1 MRLPDFEA
9 WAIFAKVAEFGSFS
23 RAAEDVLLSK
33 PTVSKAIN
41 RLEQSLGVSLFS
53 RNSRHLS
60 LTETGRVL
68 LGYANKIVL
77 EAQAA
82 EAEARGNL
90 QRPSGRVRVAAP
102 MIFGISHLAPLL
114 PDFMQRYPEIELN
127 ISFNDAT
134 IDLVADGFDIALR
147 ISSLADSSLRAKK
160 ICDVRLLLVAAPIWF
175 ATAGNLTHPRD
186 LAGHKGFVYTHNT
199 GPGIIRLRQRGSGK
213 EFTLTQKASLLA
225 DNAEA
230 FMPALAQ
237 GLGYGLF
244 PDFMVRT
251 DLNNGRLQQI
261 LPEWE
266 GALIGVYLLTP
277 PSSTRPPRVTALL
290 EYLIQA
296 FERPP
301 WAEE

>member
-60 LTETGRVL
+60 LTETGRAL

-102 MIFGISHLAPLL
+102 MTFGISHLAPLL

-251 DLNNGRLQQI
+251 DLNNGHLQQI

-277 PSSTRPPRVTALL
+277 PSSIRPPRVTALL
-290 EYLIQA
+290 EYLMQA
-296 FERPP
+296 FEWPP

>member
-60 LTETGRVL
+60 LTETGRAL

-102 MIFGISHLAPLL
+102 MTFGISHLAPLL
-114 PDFMQRYPEIELN
+114 PEFMQRYPEIELN

-134 IDLVADGFDIALR
+134 VDLVADGFDIALR

-160 ICDVRLLLVAAPIWF
+160 ICDVRLLLVAAPTWF

-213 EFTLTQKASLLA
+213 EFILTQKASLLA

-230 FMPALAQ
+230 FMPALTQ

-266 GALIGVYLLTP
+266 GALIDVYLLTP
-277 PSSTRPPRVTALL
+277 PSSIRPPRVTALL
-290 EYLIQA
+290 EYLMQA

-301 WAEE
+301 WVEE

>member
-23 RAAEDVLLSK
+23 RAAEDVQLSK

-60 LTETGRVL
+60 LTETGRAL

-102 MIFGISHLAPLL
+102 MTFGISHLAPLL

-251 DLNNGRLQQI
+251 DLNNGHLQQI

-277 PSSTRPPRVTALL
+277 PSSIRPSRVTALL
-290 EYLIQA
+290 EYLMQA

-301 WAEE
+301 WAEK

>member
-41 RLEQSLGVSLFS
+41 RLEQSLGVSLFF

-68 LGYANKIVL
+68 SGYANKIVL

-102 MIFGISHLAPLL
+102 MTFGINHLAPLL
-114 PDFMQRYPEIELN
+114 PEFMQRYPEIELN

-134 IDLVADGFDIALR
+134 VDLVADGFDIALR

-277 PSSTRPPRVTALL
+277 PSSIRPPRVTALL
-290 EYLIQA
+290 EHLMQA

-301 WAEE
+301 WAEK